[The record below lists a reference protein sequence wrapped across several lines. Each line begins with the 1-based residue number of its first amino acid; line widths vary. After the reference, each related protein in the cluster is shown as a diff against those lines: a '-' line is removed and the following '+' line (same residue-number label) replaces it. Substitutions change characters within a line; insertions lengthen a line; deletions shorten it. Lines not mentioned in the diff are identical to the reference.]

1 MSSHISINSISYQS
15 PTVRTL
21 MRYVRPSLEDV
32 PCLTVLDFFQKNHN
46 VFALPIVNSDG
57 KPLGIVDRQTFVETF
72 IKPFGRELYAKRKIS
87 DFMVANTIMV
97 DMDTS
102 IDDVS
107 KIIIDAGMQHMMI
120 GFIITENG
128 RYVGI
133 ANGHD
138 LLNEIMHIKQD
149 GLFYLAHFD
158 QLTNLPNRLLFMDR
172 LSKAV
177 SDANRKKSSIG
188 LLFIDLDNFKNFN
201 DSMGH
206 GFGDQI
212 LIAVANRFLNCAR
225 EMDTVARLSGD
236 EFVMIIEDV
245 KNDQSLDILCNR
257 ILESM
262 KLPLEIMGRNIF
274 ITVSIGTSTFPRD
287 AIDPSELILKADAAM
302 YEAKRGGRN
311 AYNHF
316 KAGMR
321 LYSMDNMLLENDL
334 RYALERKEFTL
345 FYQPQI
351 SVDTGEIIGMEA
363 LIRWN
368 HPERGMLTPTHFIR
382 IAEKTGLI
390 IQIGKWVIREACSQH
405 QKWICDGFKPLRMS
419 VNISPLQF
427 YQTSFS
433 NDIRLTLN
441 ETGMDPSYL
450 ELELTEGMFMHN
462 IENVIN
468 VLNDLHD
475 LGVLLAI
482 DDFGAGYSN
491 LGYLKRFPINR
502 LKIDQSF
509 IRGIDTEATNM
520 EIVRT
525 ISTLAKAMSLELVA
539 EGVETVDEM
548 NIVESCGCD
557 LVQGYKFSKPLP
569 SAEFQPWRIEYEA
582 TKMILHIRQFNL
594 LDH

>member
-1 MSSHISINSISYQS
+1 MFDIVISLGPYDTNLHDLHISINSRNIVGYRNIYVITDWSGNLHKSCIKVPESVFPFSLSSVADIHGPSSRNGWYLQQLFKLYAGLVI
-15 PTVRTL
+15 PGIL
-21 MRYVRPSLEDV
+21 HRYLVVDADTFFLRPVIFE
-32 PCLTVLDFFQKNHN
+32 
-46 VFALPIVNSDG
+46 NSDG

-212 LIAVANRFLNCAR
+212 LIAVANRLLNCAR

-257 ILESM
+257 I
-262 KLPLEIMGRNIF
+262 
-274 ITVSIGTSTFPRD
+274 
-287 AIDPSELILKADAAM
+287 
-302 YEAKRGGRN
+302 
-311 AYNHF
+311 
-316 KAGMR
+316 
-321 LYSMDNMLLENDL
+321 
-334 RYALERKEFTL
+334 
-345 FYQPQI
+345 FYL
-351 SVDTGEIIGMEA
+351 SNNTKTKII
-363 LIRWN
+363 
-368 HPERGMLTPTHFIR
+368 
-382 IAEKTGLI
+382 
-390 IQIGKWVIREACSQH
+390 
-405 QKWICDGFKPLRMS
+405 
-419 VNISPLQF
+419 
-427 YQTSFS
+427 
-433 NDIRLTLN
+433 
-441 ETGMDPSYL
+441 
-450 ELELTEGMFMHN
+450 
-462 IENVIN
+462 
-468 VLNDLHD
+468 
-475 LGVLLAI
+475 
-482 DDFGAGYSN
+482 
-491 LGYLKRFPINR
+491 
-502 LKIDQSF
+502 
-509 IRGIDTEATNM
+509 
-520 EIVRT
+520 
-525 ISTLAKAMSLELVA
+525 
-539 EGVETVDEM
+539 
-548 NIVESCGCD
+548 
-557 LVQGYKFSKPLP
+557 
-569 SAEFQPWRIEYEA
+569 
-582 TKMILHIRQFNL
+582 
-594 LDH
+594 